1 MPMSYHNK
9 NKSSHL
15 LRKVKMVIIMF
26 KNKLIVAPVILA
38 AICLTGCG
46 TTNNETYSNTSVP
59 AIVYETSTT
68 ETSTTET
75 STTTTSTTET
85 SSSKPVSSSST
96 TVESKPVES
105 TSDTAS
111 DSNDVSTFD
120 ISKLQINIDSSKPE
134 SSKPESSKPESSKPE
149 SSKPESSK
157 PDVDINAA
165 DMASASSISKICG
178 LKSEVE
184 LSVESCI
191 VDVFNDHNPYD
202 VEYDYGK
209 TYDKY
214 VESCN
219 WDLVFDA
226 DYYIAEFPLLAMQYN
241 YDKNLLL
248 EHFQTVGIH
257 EGRQGNKS
265 FNVGAYKS
273 NCASDVRNTFGNNY
287 EGYYFYYMLNYTTEK
302 SVRTTGGSATQY
314 KTIIT
319 ALQAAELEG
328 INGYRDEVDVSD
340 VKFVSE
346 LAAFSNFRAYTNT
359 HDYYDAHDWNK
370 KNRPTLDKLIFAFGA
385 TSFSE
390 NICRSN
396 TQYSFGRTHFTCY
409 RDSSSHYKTMVNAAH
424 DLVGCSNSYRR
435 SDVAWQCDIYLNL

>member
-1 MPMSYHNK
+1 MPMPYRNK
-9 NKSSHL
+9 NKSSYL

-68 ETSTTET
+68 TTSTTTTSTTET
-75 STTTTSTTET
+75 STTETSTTET

-105 TSDTAS
+105 TSDTTS
-111 DSNDVSTFD
+111 DSDDVSTFD
-120 ISKLQINIDSSKPE
+120 ISKLQINID
-134 SSKPESSKPESSKPE
+134 SSKPESSKPE

-184 LSVESCI
+184 LKIESCI

-202 VEYDYGK
+202 VEYNYGK
-209 TYDKY
+209 AYDKY
-214 VESCN
+214 VDACN
-219 WDLVFDA
+219 WSLVFDA
-226 DYYIAEFPLLAMQYN
+226 DYYMSEFPLLAMQYN
-241 YDKNLLL
+241 YDKKLLL

-273 NCASDVRNTFGNNY
+273 NCASNIRNTFGDNY
-287 EGYYFYYMLNYTTEK
+287 EGYYFYYMLNYATEK

-314 KTIIT
+314 KTIMT